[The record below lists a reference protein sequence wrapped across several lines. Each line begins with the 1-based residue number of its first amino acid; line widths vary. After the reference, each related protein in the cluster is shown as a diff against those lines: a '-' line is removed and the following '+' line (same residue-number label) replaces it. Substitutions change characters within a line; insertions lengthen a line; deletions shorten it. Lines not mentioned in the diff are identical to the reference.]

1 MWSPD
6 GRQIAFASE
15 RDGGWEVYVMDA
27 DGSNQRQLTKD
38 NVFSFLPAWSPD
50 GTRIAFI
57 SARGTTWGV
66 YIMDADGSNRRW
78 LVDNAAYFRPA
89 WRR

>member
-1 MWSPD
+1 MEPQFRFCTS
-6 GRQIAFASE
+6 A
-15 RDGGWEVYVMDA
+15 
-27 DGSNQRQLTKD
+27 
-38 NVFSFLPAWSPD
+38 D

-57 SARGTTWGV
+57 SSRGTTWGV